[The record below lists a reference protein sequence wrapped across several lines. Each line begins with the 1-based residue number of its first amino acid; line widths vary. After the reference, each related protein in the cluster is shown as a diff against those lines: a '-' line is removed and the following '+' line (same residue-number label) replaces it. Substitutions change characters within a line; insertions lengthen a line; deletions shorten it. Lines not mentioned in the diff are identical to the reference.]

1 MPGVPAQRP
10 ATMTPA
16 PVGPGPWFDEEPF
29 FDDRAQIEYG
39 SGGGGGSVQQH
50 MAMPRLMGQPAY
62 ARPPRLVEAEVD
74 RPFDPDDL
82 PLEAFRTEEERQLAS
97 AHARNGSGANGR
109 GNGEALKP
117 SSSGGLRGIAARLL
131 GSKS

>member
-1 MPGVPAQRP
+1 MA
-10 ATMTPA
+10 PA
-16 PVGPGPWFDEEPF
+16 PVAPARWFDEETYL
-29 FDDRAQIEYG
+29 DDRAQVGYG

-62 ARPPRLVEAEVD
+62 ARPPRLVADDVD

-82 PLEAFRTEEERQLAS
+82 PLEAFRTDEERQLAAS
-97 AHARNGSGANGR
+97 HARNGSG
-109 GNGEALKP
+109 GNGAGNGDALKP

-131 GSKS
+131 GSKR